1 MDYFKDLLSTF
12 LSIGYVSILAVY
24 GRHRELLEHNNNL
37 LISVPQM
44 NEGLTDLE

>member
-12 LSIGYVSILAVY
+12 LSLGYVSILAVY
-24 GRHRELLEHNNNL
+24 VRPRELLERNINF
-37 LISVPQM
+37 LISVLQM